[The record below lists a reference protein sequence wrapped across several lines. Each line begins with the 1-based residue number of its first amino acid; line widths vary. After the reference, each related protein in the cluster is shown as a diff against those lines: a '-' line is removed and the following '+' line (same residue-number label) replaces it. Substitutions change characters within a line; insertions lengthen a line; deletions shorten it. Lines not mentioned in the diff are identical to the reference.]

1 MTKAREQEQQQLQV
15 KKKKSWFNA
24 EKSRPEMKAQLQSFH
39 SIQFQALIVEKKMEF
54 ERLRI
59 QYESLLKTEAEQ
71 QEFIEQLI
79 LHC

>member
-1 MTKAREQEQQQLQV
+1 
-15 KKKKSWFNA
+15 
-24 EKSRPEMKAQLQSFH
+24 MKAQLQSFH

-79 LHC
+79 LHS

>member
-15 KKKKSWFNA
+15 KKKSQFND

-79 LHC
+79 LHS